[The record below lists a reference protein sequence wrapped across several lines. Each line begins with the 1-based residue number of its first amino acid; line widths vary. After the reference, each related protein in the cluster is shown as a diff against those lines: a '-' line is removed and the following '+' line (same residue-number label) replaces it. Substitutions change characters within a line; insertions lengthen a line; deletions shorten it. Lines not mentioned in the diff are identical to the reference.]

1 MRRLVVMMPNTLSR
15 AFEAIDGLADDG
27 ALRPD
32 DCAVLKAFYAAGWQD
47 GFVTGGVAALSRA
60 LGVTETRL
68 MASITALSKAQA
80 VELRQSRSSDISVEL
95 LSLSR
100 PWMAGDIALG
110 WWRYHLVDD
119 ESDDIDG
126 PIDGPSAA

>member
-1 MRRLVVMMPNTLSR
+1 MRRLVVIMPNTLSR
-15 AFEAIDGLADDG
+15 AFDAIDGLADDG

-47 GFVTGGVAALSRA
+47 GFVTGGIAALSRA
-60 LGVTETRL
+60 LGIANGRL
-68 MASITALSKAQA
+68 TASIDALSKIQA
-80 VELRQSRSSDISVEL
+80 VELRKLPGDDLIIEL
-95 LSLSR
+95 LALSR

-119 ESDDIDG
+119 ESGEIE
-126 PIDGPSAA
+126 GPSAA

>member
-1 MRRLVVMMPNTLSR
+1 MRRLVVIMPNTLSR

-32 DCAVLKAFYAAGWQD
+32 DCAVLKAFYASGWQD
-47 GFVTGGVAALSRA
+47 GFVTGGTTAMSRA
-60 LGVTETRL
+60 LGITARRL
-68 MASITALSKAQA
+68 SASIEALSKIQA
-80 VELRQSRSSDISVEL
+80 VELRKLPGDDLIIEL
-95 LSLSR
+95 LALSR

-119 ESDDIDG
+119 ESGEIE
-126 PIDGPSAA
+126 GPSAA

>member
-1 MRRLVVMMPNTLSR
+1 MRRLVVIMPNTLSR

-32 DCAVLKAFYAAGWQD
+32 DCAVLKAFYVAGWQD
-47 GFVTGGVAALSRA
+47 GFVSGGVAALSRA
-60 LGVTETRL
+60 LGITKPRL
-68 MASITALSKAQA
+68 LESIDALSKIQA
-80 VELRQSRSSDISVEL
+80 LDLRRLPGDELSIEL
-95 LSLSR
+95 LALSR

-119 ESDDIDG
+119 ESG
-126 PIDGPSAA
+126 ELEGPSAA

>member
-15 AFEAIDGLADDG
+15 AFEAIDGLADEG

-47 GFVTGGVAALSRA
+47 GFVSGGTAALSRA
-60 LGVTETRL
+60 LGLTQTRL
-68 MASITALSKAQA
+68 AASIKALHKAQA
-80 VELRQSRSSDISVEL
+80 VELRQLPGADVAVEL
-95 LSLSR
+95 LALSR

-119 ESDDIDG
+119 ESDE
-126 PIDGPSAA
+126 IDGPSAA

>member
-15 AFEAIDGLADDG
+15 AFEAIDGLADEG

-47 GFVTGGVAALSRA
+47 GFVTGGMAALARA
-60 LGVTETRL
+60 LGITETRL
-68 MASITALSKAQA
+68 EASIKALSKVQA
-80 VELRQSRSSDISVEL
+80 VELRQLRSAEVSVEL
-95 LSLSR
+95 LSMSR

-119 ESDDIDG
+119 ESDE
-126 PIDGPSAA
+126 IDGPSAA

>member
-1 MRRLVVMMPNTLSR
+1 MPNTLSR
-15 AFEAIDGLADDG
+15 AFDAIDGLADDG

-47 GFVTGGVAALSRA
+47 GFVTGATDVLSRA
-60 LGVTETRL
+60 LGITERRL
-68 MASITALSKAQA
+68 SASIDALSKIQA
-80 VELRQSRSSDISVEL
+80 VALRRSADDDLMIEL
-95 LSLSR
+95 LALSR

-119 ESDDIDG
+119 ESGEIE
-126 PIDGPSAA
+126 GPSAA

>member
-1 MRRLVVMMPNTLSR
+1 MRRLVVIMPNTLSR

-32 DCAVLKAFYAAGWQD
+32 DCAVLKAFYASGWQD
-47 GFVTGGVAALSRA
+47 GFLTGDTTALSRA
-60 LGVTETRL
+60 LGMTERRL
-68 MASITALSKAQA
+68 LTSIDALSDIQA
-80 VELRQSRSSDISVEL
+80 VELRRLPGDDLVIEL
-95 LSLSR
+95 LALSR

-119 ESDDIDG
+119 ESGEIE
-126 PIDGPSAA
+126 GPSAA